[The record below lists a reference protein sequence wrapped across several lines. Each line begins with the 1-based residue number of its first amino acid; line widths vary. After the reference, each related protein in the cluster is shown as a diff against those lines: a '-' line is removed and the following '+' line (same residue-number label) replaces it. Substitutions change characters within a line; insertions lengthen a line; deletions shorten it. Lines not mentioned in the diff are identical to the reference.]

1 MSLDDTRNE
10 TLCEKLVESSPS
22 HSRYRVKVDSCYPSN
37 SREIL
42 SEHGG
47 AFLGISL
54 ENRSFSEGKLIEMVR
69 WIGRRTDRCA
79 ILIGDCIH
87 RKTLQI
93 RLGLSEEDALSAAL
107 ELGREFRETTLSL
120 LTNSGMSCVPE
131 IFMCSEVRAQGS
143 FEKYHAILEERFQ
156 NCSLFGE
163 VVRSFSQ
170 LYIEKRGHFRENDAR
185 AQYIKLS
192 CEYFLEELA
201 IFSCLKDLGYTIMVY
216 PGSFTTLQAIVEK
229 GDHRLKDIS
238 PDGLISLN
246 LKAR

>member
-10 TLCEKLVESSPS
+10 NLFENLIESPLTY
-22 HSRYRVKVDSCYPSN
+22 SRYRVKVESCYPSN
-37 SREIL
+37 SRDIL

-47 AFLGISL
+47 GFLGISL
-54 ENRSFSEGKLIEMVR
+54 ENKSFSEGKLIEMVR
-69 WIGRRTDRCA
+69 WIGRRTDRYA

-93 RLGLSEEDALSAAL
+93 RLGLSEEEALFVAL

-120 LTNSGMSCVPE
+120 LANSGVSCVPE
-131 IFMCSEVRAQGS
+131 IFMCSEIRDQRS
-143 FEKYHAILEERFQ
+143 FERYHAILEERFQ
-156 NCSLFGE
+156 NCNLFGE
-163 VVRSFSQ
+163 VVRGFSE
-170 LYIEKRGHFRENDAR
+170 LYIEKRGQFGDDNAR
-185 AQYIKLS
+185 KRHVKLS

-229 GDHRLKDIS
+229 GDYRLKEIS